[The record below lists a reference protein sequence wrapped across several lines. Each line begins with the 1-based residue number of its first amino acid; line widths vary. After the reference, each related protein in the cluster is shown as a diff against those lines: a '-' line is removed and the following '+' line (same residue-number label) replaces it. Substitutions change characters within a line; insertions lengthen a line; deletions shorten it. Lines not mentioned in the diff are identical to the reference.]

1 MSYFDSIAPVQ
12 YAGPGPGR
20 GPGLAYRHYNPDEKV
35 LGKTMRDHLR
45 LAVCYWH
52 TFVWPGSD
60 IFGNATFTR
69 PWHEGADELTL
80 ARRKADAAFSLF
92 TRLGVPFYTFH
103 DTDVAPEGGNLAQYR
118 SNFAAMTDVLAQKQE
133 ETGMQLLWGTAN
145 LFSHRRYAAGAAT
158 NPDPE
163 VFAYAATQVFS
174 AMNATQRLGGAN
186 YVLWGGR
193 EGYDTLLNTDLRR
206 ERDQL
211 GRFMRMV
218 VEHKHKTGFRGDI
231 LIEPKPLEPTK
242 HQYDYDAATVYGF
255 LKEFGLEKEIK
266 LNIEANHATLA
277 GHTFQ
282 HEIATAAALGV
293 FGSIDANRGDPQ
305 NGWDT
310 DQFPN
315 SVEDLTLAMYEILK
329 AGGFVNGGFN
339 FDAKVRRQSLDAVDI
354 LHGHVGAID
363 VLALALKSAARLVEE
378 GELQRFKDQRYA
390 GWQQDFG
397 RRLSGGE
404 MTLAQVAEHA
414 FVNEFNPH
422 PVSGRQEWLEN
433 QVNSAIFG
441 GVA

>member
-1 MSYFDSIAPVQ
+1 MSYFDSIAPVRYQ
-12 YAGPGPGR
+12 GADT
-20 GPGLAYRHYNPDEKV
+20 GPGLAYRQYNASEKI
-35 LGKTMRDHLR
+35 LGKSMAEHLR

-60 IFGNATFTR
+60 VFGQGTFAR

-80 ARRKADAAFSLF
+80 ARRKADAAFGLF

-103 DTDVAPEGGNLAQYR
+103 DTDVAPEGENLAQYR
-118 SNFAAMTDVLAQKQE
+118 SNFAAMVDVLAQKQE
-133 ETGMQLLWGTAN
+133 ETGLRLLWGTAN

-174 AMNATQRLGGAN
+174 AMNATQRLGGVN

-193 EGYDTLLNTDLRR
+193 EGYDTLLNTDLKQER
-206 ERDQL
+206 EQL

-218 VEHKHKTGFRGDI
+218 VEHKHKTGFKGDI

-242 HQYDYDAATVYGF
+242 HQYDYDSATVYGF
-255 LKEFGLEKEIK
+255 LKQFGLEKEIK

-277 GHTFQ
+277 GHSFQ
-282 HEIATAAALGV
+282 HEIATAASLGL

-315 SVEDLTLAMYEILK
+315 SVEDLTLAMYEILQ
-329 AGGFVNGGFN
+329 AGGFTNGGFN
-339 FDAKVRRQSLDAVDI
+339 FDAKVRRQSLDAEDI

-363 VLALALKSAARLVEE
+363 VLALALRSAARLVERD
-378 GELQRFKDQRYA
+378 ELEKFKRLRYA
-390 GWQQDFG
+390 GWQGELG
-397 RRLSGGE
+397 RRILSGDISL
-404 MTLAQVAEHA
+404 TQLAEHA
-414 FVNEFNPH
+414 FVNECNPA

-433 QVNSAIFG
+433 RVNAAIFG

>member
-1 MSYFDSIAPVQ
+1 MSYFDSIPPVR
-12 YAGPGPGR
+12 YEGPGS
-20 GPGLAYRHYNPDEKV
+20 GPGLAYRHYNAQEKL
-35 LGKTMRDHLR
+35 LGKTMQEHLR

-60 IFGNATFTR
+60 IFGHGTFAR

-103 DTDVAPEGGNLAQYR
+103 DTDVAPEGANLAQYR

-133 ETGMQLLWGTAN
+133 ETGMRLLWGTAN

-174 AMNATQRLGGAN
+174 AMNATQRLGGSN

-193 EGYDTLLNTDLRR
+193 EGYDTPLNTDLKQER
-206 ERDQL
+206 EQL
-211 GRFMRMV
+211 GRFMAMV
-218 VEHKHKTGFRGDI
+218 VEHKHKTGFKGDI
-231 LIEPKPLEPTK
+231 LIEPKPMEPTK
-242 HQYDYDAATVYGF
+242 HQYDFDCATVYGF
-255 LKEFGLEKEIK
+255 LKQFGLEKEIK

-315 SVEDLTLAMYEILK
+315 SVEEMTVAIYEILK
-329 AGGFVNGGFN
+329 AGGFTNGGFN

-363 VLALALKSAARLVEE
+363 VLALALKSAVKLIEQDD
-378 GELQRFKDQRYA
+378 LQRFKEQRYA
-390 GWQQDFG
+390 GWKGDFG
-397 RRLSGGE
+397 QRLLGGG
-404 MTLAQVAEHA
+404 MSLAQVAEHA
-414 FVNEFNPH
+414 FVNEFNPQ

-433 QVNSAIFG
+433 RVNAAIFG

>member
-1 MSYFDSIAPVQ
+1 MSYFDSIPPVR
-12 YAGPGPGR
+12 YEGPGS
-20 GPGLAYRHYNPDEKV
+20 GPGLAYRHYNAQEKL
-35 LGKTMRDHLR
+35 LGKTMQEHLR

-60 IFGNATFTR
+60 IFGHGTFTR

-103 DTDVAPEGGNLAQYR
+103 DTDVAPEGANLAQYR

-133 ETGMQLLWGTAN
+133 ETGMRLLWGTAN

-174 AMNATQRLGGAN
+174 AMNATQRLGGSN

-193 EGYDTLLNTDLRR
+193 EGYDTPLNTDLKQER
-206 ERDQL
+206 EQL
-211 GRFMRMV
+211 GRFMAMV
-218 VEHKHKTGFRGDI
+218 VEHKHKTGFKGDI
-231 LIEPKPLEPTK
+231 LIEPKPMEPTK
-242 HQYDYDAATVYGF
+242 HQYDFDCATVYGF
-255 LKEFGLEKEIK
+255 LKQFGLEREIK

-315 SVEDLTLAMYEILK
+315 SVEEMTVAIYEILK
-329 AGGFVNGGFN
+329 AGGFTNGGFN

-363 VLALALKSAARLVEE
+363 VLALALKSAVKLIEQDD
-378 GELQRFKDQRYA
+378 LQRFKEQRYA
-390 GWQQDFG
+390 GWKGDFG
-397 RRLSGGE
+397 QRLLGGG
-404 MTLAQVAEHA
+404 MSLAQVAEHA
-414 FVNEFNPH
+414 FVNEFNPQ

-433 QVNSAIFG
+433 RVNAAIFG

>member
-1 MSYFDSIAPVQ
+1 MSYFDSIAPVRYQ
-12 YAGPGPGR
+12 ASET
-20 GPGLAYRHYNPDEKV
+20 GPGLAYRQYNATEKI
-35 LGKTMRDHLR
+35 LGKTMEEHLR

-60 IFGNATFTR
+60 VFGQGTFAR
-69 PWHEGADELTL
+69 PWHEGADDLTL

-103 DTDVAPEGGNLAQYR
+103 DTDVAPEGDNLAHYR
-118 SNFAAMTDVLAQKQE
+118 SNFAAMVDVLAQKQE
-133 ETGMQLLWGTAN
+133 ETGMRLLWGTAN
-145 LFSHRRYAAGAAT
+145 LFGHRRYAAGAAT

-163 VFAYAATQVFS
+163 VFAFAATQVFS
-174 AMNATQRLGGAN
+174 AMNATQRLGGVN

-193 EGYDTLLNTDLRR
+193 EGYDTLLNTDLRQER
-206 ERDQL
+206 EQL

-218 VEHKHKTGFRGDI
+218 VEHKHKTGFKGDI

-242 HQYDYDAATVYGF
+242 HQYDYDSATVYGF
-255 LKEFGLEKEIK
+255 LKQFGLEKEIK
-266 LNIEANHATLA
+266 LNVEANHATLA
-277 GHTFQ
+277 GHSFQ
-282 HEIATAAALGV
+282 HEIATAASLGL

-329 AGGFVNGGFN
+329 AGGFTNGGFN
-339 FDAKVRRQSLDAVDI
+339 FDAKVRRQSLDAQDI

-363 VLALALKSAARLVEE
+363 VLALALKSAARLVERD
-378 GELQRFKDQRYA
+378 ELENFKRQRYA
-390 GWQQDFG
+390 GWQGELG
-397 RRLSGGE
+397 RQILSGD
-404 MTLAQVAEHA
+404 MSLAQLAEHA
-414 FVNEFNPH
+414 FVHECNPA

-433 QVNSAIFG
+433 RVNAAIFG

>member
-1 MSYFDSIAPVQ
+1 MSYFDSIAPVR
-12 YAGPGPGR
+12 YEGPGGSSP
-20 GPGLAYRHYNPDEKV
+20 LAYRHYNPEERL
-35 LGKTMRDHLR
+35 LGKTMQEHLR

-60 IFGNATFTR
+60 VFGQGTFSR
-69 PWHEGADELTL
+69 PWHEAGDELTM

-103 DTDVAPEGGNLAQYR
+103 DTDVAPEGSNLAQYR
-118 SNFAAMTDVLAQKQE
+118 SNFSAMTDVLAQKQE
-133 ETGMQLLWGTAN
+133 ETGMRLLWGTAN

-158 NPDPE
+158 NPNPE

-174 AMNATQRLGGAN
+174 AMNATRQLGGTN

-193 EGYDTLLNTDLRR
+193 EGYDTLLNTDLRQER
-206 ERDQL
+206 EQL

-218 VEHKHKTGFRGDI
+218 VEHKHKTGFKGDL

-242 HQYDYDAATVYGF
+242 HQYDYDCATVYGF
-255 LKEFGLEKEIK
+255 LKQFGLEQEIK

-277 GHTFQ
+277 GHSFQ

-315 SVEDLTLAMYEILK
+315 SVEDLTLAMYEIIK

-339 FDAKVRRQSLDAVDI
+339 FDAKVRRQSMDAVDI
-354 LHGHVGAID
+354 VHGHVGAID
-363 VLALALKSAARLVEE
+363 VLALALKSAVRLVEQD
-378 GELQRFKDQRYA
+378 ELERFRQQRYA
-390 GWQQDFG
+390 GWQQDLG
-397 RRLSGGE
+397 RRILAGDMS
-404 MTLAQVAEHA
+404 LAQVAEHA
-414 FVNEFNPH
+414 FVNEFNPM

-433 QVNSAIFG
+433 RVNAAIFG

>member
-1 MSYFDSIAPVQ
+1 MSYFDSIPPVR
-12 YAGPGPGR
+12 YEGPGS
-20 GPGLAYRHYNPDEKV
+20 GPGLAYRHYNANEK
-35 LGKTMRDHLR
+35 LQGKTMQDHLR

-52 TFVWPGSD
+52 TFGWPGSD
-60 IFGNATFTR
+60 VFGQGTFSR

-103 DTDVAPEGGNLAQYR
+103 DTDVAPEGDNLAQYR

-133 ETGMQLLWGTAN
+133 ETGMRLLWGTAN

-174 AMNATQRLGGAN
+174 AMNATQRLGGVN

-193 EGYDTLLNTDLRR
+193 EGYDTLLNTDLKQER
-206 ERDQL
+206 EQL

-218 VEHKHKTGFRGDI
+218 VEHKHKTGFKGDI

-242 HQYDYDAATVYGF
+242 HQYDYDSATVYGF
-255 LKEFGLEKEIK
+255 LKQYGLEQEIK

-277 GHTFQ
+277 GHSFQ
-282 HEIATAAALGV
+282 HEIATAAALGI

-339 FDAKVRRQSLDAVDI
+339 FDAKVRRQSLDPIDI

-363 VLALALKSAARLVEE
+363 VLALALKSAVRLVERDE
-378 GELQRFKDQRYA
+378 VQGFKTQRYA
-390 GWQQDFG
+390 GWHNDLG
-397 RRLSGGE
+397 RRMLGGD

-414 FVNEFNPH
+414 FVNEFNPQ

-433 QVNSAIFG
+433 RVNAAIFG

>member
-1 MSYFDSIAPVQ
+1 
-12 YAGPGPGR
+12 
-20 GPGLAYRHYNPDEKV
+20 
-35 LGKTMRDHLR
+35 MR
-45 LAVCYWH
+45 
-52 TFVWPGSD
+52 
-60 IFGNATFTR
+60 
-69 PWHEGADELTL
+69 
-80 ARRKADAAFSLF
+80 
-92 TRLGVPFYTFH
+92 
-103 DTDVAPEGGNLAQYR
+103 
-118 SNFAAMTDVLAQKQE
+118 
-133 ETGMQLLWGTAN
+133 LLWGTAN

-174 AMNATQRLGGAN
+174 AMNATQRLGGSN

-193 EGYDTLLNTDLRR
+193 EGYDTPLNTDLKQER
-206 ERDQL
+206 EQL
-211 GRFMRMV
+211 GRFMAMV
-218 VEHKHKTGFRGDI
+218 VEHKHKTGFKGDI
-231 LIEPKPLEPTK
+231 LIEPKPMEPTK
-242 HQYDYDAATVYGF
+242 HQYDFDCATVYGF
-255 LKEFGLEKEIK
+255 LKQFGLEKEIK

-315 SVEDLTLAMYEILK
+315 SVEEMTVAIYEILK
-329 AGGFVNGGFN
+329 AGGFTNGGFN

-363 VLALALKSAARLVEE
+363 VLALALKSAVKLIEQDD
-378 GELQRFKDQRYA
+378 LQRFKEQRYA
-390 GWQQDFG
+390 GWKGDFG
-397 RRLSGGE
+397 QRLLGGG
-404 MTLAQVAEHA
+404 MSLAQVAEHA
-414 FVNEFNPH
+414 FVNEFNPQ

-433 QVNSAIFG
+433 RVNAAIFG